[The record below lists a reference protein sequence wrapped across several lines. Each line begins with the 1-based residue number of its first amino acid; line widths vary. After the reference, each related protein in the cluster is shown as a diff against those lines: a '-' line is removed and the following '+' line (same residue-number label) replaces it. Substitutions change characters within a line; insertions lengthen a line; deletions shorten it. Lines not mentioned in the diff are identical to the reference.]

1 MRRHL
6 ALSLAYLG
14 TGYHGF
20 QVQENA
26 LTVTQVLQDAICAV
40 VGVREEIKGCS
51 RTDAGVHALAY
62 CVSFFTDSRIPCEKL
77 PLALNAHLPPD
88 LRVFDAREVP
98 QEFHARYSCTA
109 KAYLYRIRNAPADSP
124 FTREV
129 CWRVW
134 PRLAL
139 EPMQQAASRLCGRH
153 DFASFMAAGSSIAA
167 QGGSTV
173 RTVHSFTVCRQ
184 GAELR
189 LLVEA
194 DGYLYHMVR
203 IMAGTLVEVG
213 AGRMDP
219 LQIPDILA
227 ARDRAAAGPTA
238 PAKGL
243 ALARVRYDEFTID
256 GEEIL

>member
-20 QVQENA
+20 QVQQNA
-26 LTVTQVLQDAICAV
+26 LTVTPVVQDAIAAV
-40 VGVREEIKGCS
+40 VGSREEIKGCS

-62 CVSFFTDSRIPCEKL
+62 CVSFFTDSKIPCEKL
-77 PLALNAHLPPD
+77 PLALNAHLPQD
-88 LRVFDAREVP
+88 VRVFAAREVP
-98 QEFHARYSCTA
+98 EGFHARYSCIS
-109 KAYLYRIRNAPADSP
+109 KAYLYRIRNAPTDSP
-124 FTREV
+124 FSREV

-139 EPMQQAASRLCGRH
+139 EPMQRAAALLCGCH
-153 DFASFMAAGSSIAA
+153 DFSSFMAAGSSIEA

-173 RTVHSFTVCRQ
+173 RTVHSFTVQQR
-184 GAELR
+184 GSEFR
-189 LLVEA
+189 LFVEA

-213 AGRMDP
+213 AGRMKSE
-219 LQIPDILA
+219 QIPRILA
-227 ARDRAAAGPTA
+227 ACDRGAAGPTA

-243 ALARVRYDEFTID
+243 ALARVRYDDFTID
-256 GEEIL
+256 GEENL

>member
-1 MRRHL
+1 M
-6 ALSLAYLG
+6 
-14 TGYHGF
+14 
-20 QVQENA
+20 
-26 LTVTQVLQDAICAV
+26 
-40 VGVREEIKGCS
+40 
-51 RTDAGVHALAY
+51 
-62 CVSFFTDSRIPCEKL
+62 
-77 PLALNAHLPPD
+77 
-88 LRVFDAREVP
+88 
-98 QEFHARYSCTA
+98 
-109 KAYLYRIRNAPADSP
+109 
-124 FTREV
+124 
-129 CWRVW
+129 
-134 PRLAL
+134 
-139 EPMQQAASRLCGRH
+139 
-153 DFASFMAAGSSIAA
+153 
-167 QGGSTV
+167 
-173 RTVHSFTVCRQ
+173 HSFTVCRQ